1 VPILSNT
8 QRTHF
13 HGGEFRH
20 RRVPVVS
27 HLDEGAKMLSD
38 FGLTPYEAKVYLA
51 IVRLGPTSAS
61 KISKLAGVRREEVY
75 RTLPKLEKAG
85 LVDRVL
91 GRPVKVRALPVE
103 DALSVLIDRKKDELD
118 KAVTEL
124 SAKKERFLRAFK
136 SDIQSTSSQ
145 ENGSHFVLISEKEAI
160 SRRTA
165 TLTGSAKKN
174 IDLADSSESVIR
186 FVINYADALKKAS
199 GRGVRFRIL
208 TDCPDNED
216 AVPKALENSMP
227 RSSFALGYLDGITSR
242 YAIFDGREAMITTS
256 AEGGLAE
263 SSTLW
268 TDDASLVAL
277 MQRGFE
283 DQLRSAS
290 DWRTFH
296 YTPAEKMTRVLT
308 GLKPRDHAI
317 LVYNSPEVKRE
328 ALFTYIR
335 YGLDRGEAAKYVCS
349 EETPSEI
356 REGMRRFGVN
366 VEEYERSGALD
377 ILPYTSVYIK
387 DGKFTLPEVMNSWGK
402 YYKEA
407 MAMGFKGLRVTGEMS
422 CFIQHR
428 LVKEL
433 LEYERA
439 LHTTLDIPMTAI
451 CAYNSEALGSIDNPI
466 DVYSELVKAH
476 GKLLFAGRDSRT
488 SERTEIRRA

>member
-1 VPILSNT
+1 MSQLEN
-8 QRTHF
+8 
-13 HGGEFRH
+13 
-20 RRVPVVS
+20 
-27 HLDEGAKMLSD
+27 GAKMLSD

-61 KISKLAGVRREEVY
+61 RISKLAGVRREEVY
-75 RTLPKLEKAG
+75 RTLPKLEKRG
-85 LVDRVL
+85 LIDRVL
-91 GRPVKVRALPVE
+91 GRPIKVRALPLE
-103 DALSVLIDRKKDELD
+103 DALSLLIGLRKEELE
-118 KAVTEL
+118 KAVSEL
-124 SAKKERFLRAFK
+124 SAKKDRLLRNFK
-136 SDIQSTSSQ
+136 SEIKNTDVKES
-145 ENGSHFVLISEKEAI
+145 GSHFVLVSEKEAI
-160 SRRTA
+160 TRRTA
-165 TLTGSAKKN
+165 TLTGIAMRN

-186 FVINYADALKKAS
+186 FVLDFADALKKAS
-199 GRGVRFRIL
+199 SRGVRFRIL
-208 TDCPDNED
+208 TDCPDNEN
-216 AVPKALENSMP
+216 AVPKALENSVP
-227 RSSFALGYLDGITSR
+227 KSSFALGYLDGITSR
-242 YAIFDGREAMITTS
+242 YAIFDGREAIITTS
-256 AEGGLAE
+256 AEGWLAE
-263 SSTLW
+263 SNTLW

-283 DQLRSAS
+283 DQFRSAA

-296 YTPAEKMTRVLT
+296 FTPAQKMTRVLK
-308 GLKPRDHAI
+308 GLKPREHAI

-356 REGMRRFGVN
+356 REGMKRFGVN
-366 VEEYERSGALD
+366 VEEYERRGALD

-407 MAMGFKGLRVTGEMS
+407 MAMGFKGLRITGEMS

-451 CAYNSEALGSIDNPI
+451 CAYSSEELGSIDNPI
-466 DVYSELVKAH
+466 DVYFELVKAH

-488 SERTEIRRA
+488 TERTEIRKA